1 MLHFGQVFLFWRLI
15 NKNFL
20 EWFLP
25 IICKEHTLTKSTTTF
40 SRSFPKLCFEL
51 RRECRQMPT
60 TEHLVHQTDK
70 NSHRRCS
77 IKKAVL
83 KNLSIFIGKQL
94 CWSLFLIK
102 LSFQTCNFIRK
113 GLQHRCFPVAK
124 LLRKSILKNA
134 SELL

>member
-1 MLHFGQVFLFWRLI
+1 MTLEEITLTAMLHFGQVFLFWRLI

-102 LSFQTCNFIRK
+102 LPFFRPATLLERDSNTRVFLLQNF
-113 GLQHRCFPVAK
+113 
-124 LLRKSILKNA
+124 
-134 SELL
+134 